1 MGKPNK
7 CTMYRNVD
15 VNENVTVSGSSLGG
29 TAGWESTKIIGLTEV
44 CPNRGNGC
52 TKYNC
57 Q

>member
-1 MGKPNK
+1 
-7 CTMYRNVD
+7 MYRNVD